1 MDEKEKEEFSQLK
14 RVRAERG
21 FWTTQEQERWNYL
34 FDLHAVDFKLK
45 CQKIDL
51 IFKQMEQN

>member
-1 MDEKEKEEFSQLK
+1 MTPEEQAEFNELK
-14 RVRAERG
+14 RVRADRG
-21 FWTTQEQERWNYL
+21 FWLSSEQERWNEL

-51 IFKQMEQN
+51 IHKQIEQN